1 MIIQDANL
9 KDFLVRKDN
18 ARMGARESLVYIRAQ
33 RMTDELNPA
42 RVRPSHRAPPWTTT
56 RPTHSTSAR
65 SPRSIAQLPGT
76 IRGATRRGQPLVLRR
91 RLVCAPI
98 LGARGSSAVAQ
109 RPTPVP
115 MCQPDCQ
122 ARSGRPPPGGGGS
135 QSGAAFAEKPS
146 ADLVL
151 CRVRAA
157 GEGGWIAA
165 NL

>member
-65 SPRSIAQLPGT
+65 SPLDRATPGHDPRGGDAQWPAARPPRAGCGELARRAHGERLT
-76 IRGATRRGQPLVLRR
+76 IFMLERAGGAGHRR
-91 RLVCAPI
+91 RP
-98 LGARGSSAVAQ
+98 
-109 RPTPVP
+109 
-115 MCQPDCQ
+115 
-122 ARSGRPPPGGGGS
+122 
-135 QSGAAFAEKPS
+135 
-146 ADLVL
+146 AD
-151 CRVRAA
+151 
-157 GEGGWIAA
+157 E
-165 NL
+165 